1 MLTVILAES
10 ELEVMPGELVN
21 HPLIVSF
28 AHQRRKQPERILLD
42 SNYHHAAMKDLA
54 DGRRRGRPDIVHL
67 FLLTALESI
76 INKKGQLKIIIHTRH
91 DDVIYVNPETRI
103 MRNYDRFVGLIEQ
116 LFEKKIVRS
125 EEQILLELK
134 QKVPLKKLIEE
145 LKADQIIAF
154 SEEGKNTNLHNYFKE
169 LKKNKKKNIAC
180 IVGGFPSGKF
190 NCEIESIA
198 ADIISIYPEM
208 LVAWAV
214 ASEILVNYE
223 IVYL

>member
-1 MLTVILAES
+1 MLTIILAES
-10 ELEVMPGELVN
+10 ELEIMPVELVN
-21 HPLIVSF
+21 HPMIVSF
-28 AHQRRKQPERILLD
+28 AHQRRKQPECILLD
-42 SNYHHAAMKDLA
+42 SNYHHAAMKDLV

-76 INKKGQLKIIIHTRH
+76 ANKKGQLKIIIHTRH
-91 DDVIYVNPETRI
+91 DDAIYVNPETRI

-125 EEQILLELK
+125 EEQTLLELK
-134 QKVPLKKLIEE
+134 QKVPLKKLVSE
-145 LKADQIIAF
+145 LKADQIVAF
-154 SEEGKNTNLHNYFKE
+154 SEEGKATNLHNYFKDS
-169 LKKNKKKNIAC
+169 KKHKKKNIAC
-180 IVGGFPSGKF
+180 IIGGFPSGAFQSDIKSITD
-190 NCEIESIA
+190 EIVSIH
-198 ADIISIYPEM
+198 PEM

>member
-1 MLTVILAES
+1 MLTIILAES
-10 ELEVMPGELVN
+10 ELEIMPGELVN

-42 SNYHHAAMKDLA
+42 SNYHHVAMKDLVG
-54 DGRRRGRPDIVHL
+54 GRRRGRPDIIHL

-76 INKKGQLKIIIHTRH
+76 ANKKGQLKIIIHTRN

-116 LFEKKIVRS
+116 LFEKKVVRS
-125 EEQILLELK
+125 EEQTLLELK
-134 QKVPLKKLIEE
+134 QKVPLKNLISE

-154 SEEGKNTNLHNYFKE
+154 SEEGKATNLHNY
-169 LKKNKKKNIAC
+169 LKDSNKHKKKNIVC
-180 IVGGFPSGKF
+180 IVGGFPSGAFQSDIK
-190 NCEIESIA
+190 SIT
-198 ADIISIYPEM
+198 DEVVSIYPEM
-208 LVAWAV
+208 LVAWTV

-223 IVYL
+223 IAYL

>member
-1 MLTVILAES
+1 MLTIILVES

-28 AHQRRKQPERILLD
+28 AHQRRKQPERVLLD
-42 SNYHHAAMKDLA
+42 SNYHHVAMRDLV
-54 DGRRRGRPDIVHL
+54 DGRRRGRPDITHL
-67 FLLTALESI
+67 FLLTTLESI
-76 INKKGQLKIIIHTRH
+76 ANKKGQLKIIIHTRH

-116 LFEKKIVRS
+116 LFEKKVVRS
-125 EEQILLELK
+125 QEQTLLELK
-134 QKVPLKKLIEE
+134 QKEPLSKVIEE
-145 LKADQIIAF
+145 LKADKIIAF
-154 SEEGKNTNLHNYFKE
+154 SEEGKTTNLNKYLND
-169 LKKNKKKNIAC
+169 LKKHKEKNIAC
-180 IVGGFPSGKF
+180 IIGGFPSGTFQSDIKSMAD
-190 NCEIESIA
+190 EIV
-198 ADIISIYPEM
+198 SIYPEM

>member
-1 MLTVILAES
+1 MLTIILAES
-10 ELEVMPGELVN
+10 ELEVMPVELVN
-21 HPLIVSF
+21 HPMIVSF
-28 AHQRRKQPERILLD
+28 AHQRRKQPEKILLD
-42 SNYHHAAMKDLA
+42 SNYHHAAMRDLL

-76 INKKGQLKIIIHTRH
+76 ANKKGQLKIIIHTRH
-91 DDVIYVNPETRI
+91 DNVIYVNPETRI

-116 LFEKKIVRS
+116 LFEKKVVRS
-125 EEQILLELK
+125 QEQTLLELK
-134 QKVPLKKLIEE
+134 QKVPLNKLIEE
-145 LKADQIIAF
+145 LKSDKIISF
-154 SEEGKNTNLHNYFKE
+154 SEEGKATNLNKYLND
-169 LKKNKKKNIAC
+169 LKKHKEKNIVC

-190 NCEIESIA
+190 NCDMESIA

-223 IVYL
+223 IAYL

>member
-1 MLTVILAES
+1 MLTIILAES
-10 ELEVMPGELVN
+10 ELEIMPGELVN

-28 AHQRRKQPERILLD
+28 AHQRRKQPYRILLD
-42 SNYHHAAMKDLA
+42 SNYHHVAMKDLV
-54 DGRRRGRPDIVHL
+54 DGRRRGRPDITHL

-76 INKKGQLKIIIHTRH
+76 ANKKGQLKIIIHTRH

-116 LFEKKIVRS
+116 LFEKKIIRS
-125 EEQILLELK
+125 QEQTLLELK
-134 QKVPLKKLIEE
+134 QKVPLNKVIEE
-145 LKADQIIAF
+145 LKADKIIAF
-154 SEEGKNTNLHNYFKE
+154 SEEGKATNLNKYLND
-169 LKKNKKKNIAC
+169 LKKHKEKNIVC

-190 NCEIESIA
+190 NCDMESIA

-223 IVYL
+223 ITYL